1 MAVYKYKKLLLA
13 VTSPVNSNQTG
24 SKHVV
29 LEGNHGDA
37 ELAFKVWFDLTQ
49 AGGVTS
55 PTVKAKLQTSH
66 DGVSWADVVESTQL
80 AADGALSEWKLATD
94 IGPFVRVVTVLG
106 GATLPNHTAAV
117 YLMSHNHFNT
127 KTVS

>member
-13 VTSPVNSNQTG
+13 ITSAVNSNQTG
-24 SKHVV
+24 SKHVI
-29 LEGNHGDA
+29 LEGNHGDT

-49 AGGVTS
+49 AGGATS
-55 PTVKAKLQTSH
+55 PTTKAILQTSH
-66 DGVSWADVVESTQL
+66 DGVSWADIVESTQL
-80 AADGALSEWKLATD
+80 TADGALSEWKVATD

-117 YLMSHNHFNT
+117 YLLSHNHFNT